1 VEAVDIVY
9 AESNFG
15 TTLHERR
22 LVQIGPLGIQGVEA
36 PTIYRQWVHE
46 SGRGCWAWYWFLL

>member
-22 LVQIGPLGIQGVEA
+22 LVQVGPLGIQKVEA
-36 PTIYRQWVHE
+36 PTMYRQSAHE
-46 SGRGCWAWYWFLL
+46 GGKVVGPGTHFC

>member
-15 TTLHERR
+15 TILHERR
-22 LVQIGPLGIQGVEA
+22 LVQVGPLGIQQVEA
-36 PTIYRQWVHE
+36 PTVCRQLAHE
-46 SGRGCWAWYWFLL
+46 GGKGCWP

>member
-22 LVQIGPLGIQGVEA
+22 LVQVGPLGIKEVET
-36 PTIYRQWVHE
+36 PTMYRQSAHE
-46 SGRGCWAWYWFLL
+46 GGKVVGPGTHFC

>member
-9 AESNFG
+9 AESKFG

-22 LVQIGPLGIQGVEA
+22 LVKVGPLGIQEVEA
-36 PTIYRQWVHE
+36 HTFYRQSAHE
-46 SGRGCWAWYWFLL
+46 GGKGCWPWY